1 MTFVSSIIT
10 IIALFV
16 SSSQDT
22 SKKVIAPI
30 DSAAIDS
37 LTIDRVSLKKS
48 IPKIFPPKTK
58 VINVAFDDGEELTFR
73 IRYGFITAGTAKMMV
88 SVENYDSLKKPV
100 YHLMTTARSAS
111 AFSWIYEVK
120 DVVSSYVDM
129 DYFYPIRFEKRLREG
144 GYNVDLFTD
153 YLPDSSLAKVENI
166 LYTSSMKIKKKSMY
180 DVIVPPYSQDVLS
193 SFYYIRLKDL
203 NVGESVFLTNHEK
216 KKVYNMEV
224 IVHRKETIE
233 VEAGIFK
240 CIVVEPVVKGEGLF
254 QKKGRLRV
262 WLTDD
267 ERKIPV
273 QMKSEVFIG
282 DITTELTKIKGVK
295 GKIKAQKK

>member
-1 MTFVSSIIT
+1 
-10 IIALFV
+10 
-16 SSSQDT
+16 
-22 SKKVIAPI
+22 
-30 DSAAIDS
+30 
-37 LTIDRVSLKKS
+37 
-48 IPKIFPPKTK
+48 
-58 VINVAFDDGEELTFR
+58 
-73 IRYGFITAGTAKMMV
+73 MV
-88 SVENYDSLKKPV
+88 SVENYDSLMKPV
-100 YHLMTTARSAS
+100 YHLKTTARSAS
-111 AFSWIYEVK
+111 AFNWIYEVK

-153 YLPDSSLAKVENI
+153 YLPDSSLARVENI
-166 LYTSSMKIKKKSMY
+166 RYTSSMKIKKKSMY
-180 DVIVPPYSQDVLS
+180 DVKVPPYSQDVLS
-193 SFYYIRLKDL
+193 SFYYIRLKNL

-216 KKVYNMEV
+216 KKVYDMEV

-233 VEAGIFK
+233 VEAGTFK

-267 ERKIPV
+267 EKKIPV

-295 GKIKAQKK
+295 GKIKAQKN